1 MDGTELI
8 TISGLLDYV
17 YNRFAVTYFMCFLG
31 VIIGHILKIAS
42 KDLKQIAPANALSL
56 ALQGVLITVI
66 MCALQD
72 FIEIKSFNMYVL
84 CCIFLGIWSPVVIEI
99 LTSMR
104 IIKKF
109 IVNFGKKAKDPVISA
124 VSETINQ
131 IDKENEKNKKDKDS
145 KENGE
150 ST

>member
-17 YNRFAVTYFMCFLG
+17 YNRFAVTYLMCFLG
-31 VIIGHILKIAS
+31 VIIGYFLKIAS
-42 KDLKQIAPANALSL
+42 KDLKQLAPANAIGL
-56 ALQGVLITVI
+56 ALQGVLVTVI
-66 MCALQD
+66 ICALQD

-84 CCIFLGIWSPVVIEI
+84 YCIFLGIWSPVVVKI
-99 LTSMR
+99 LTNIK

-109 IVNFGKKAKDPVISA
+109 IVNFGKKAKDPIISA
-124 VSETINQ
+124 VGETINQ
-131 IDKENEKNKKDKDS
+131 IDNEDKEKLKDKKKKD
-145 KENGE
+145 EE